1 MLCFYASKRL
11 SSLGCHLAMKN
22 NLSLVERTLSRNGR
36 SLVLASAPPVI
47 SYDTLVSSS
56 LNLGF
61 VLPGIYSN
69 FQVSESVLLT
79 ARLSVRA
86 FIANSEHFTHENDS
100 LYPGAV
106 N

>member
-11 SSLGCHLAMKN
+11 SSLRCHLAMKN

-36 SLVLASAPPVI
+36 SSVLASAPPI
-47 SYDTLVSSS
+47 MSYDTWVSSS

-61 VLPGIYSN
+61 GLPGIYCN
-69 FQVSESVLLT
+69 LQVSESVLLT
-79 ARLSVRA
+79 ARLSVRT
-86 FIANSEHFTHENDS
+86 FIASSEHFTQENDS
-100 LYPGAV
+100 LCPGAV